1 MNIVLD
7 AGAEDMQQDDGVFD
21 IVTEPAGFQ
30 AVVDALEKAG
40 IKTVSAEITLIPDS
54 YVTIN
59 DKATAANVLKFIET
73 LEDNDDVQDVYSN
86 VDIDEKIL
94 KELEEK

>member
-7 AGAEDMQQDDGVFD
+7 AGAEDMQQEDGVFD

-40 IKTVSAEITLIPDS
+40 IKTVSSEITLIPDN
-54 YVTIN
+54 YVTIT
-59 DKATAANVLKFIET
+59 DKSTVSNVLKFIET
-73 LEDNDDVQDVYSN
+73 LEDNDDVQNVYSN
-86 VDIDEKIL
+86 VDIDDKIL
-94 KELEEK
+94 KELEQK